1 MEELIKIKEE
11 NGKQAVS
18 ARELYKFLEAT
29 ERFNNWFERQLQ
41 YGFVENQDYTSVKS
55 FTVVGNGAEKPVDDY
70 ALTLDCA
77 KEISMIQRN
86 EKGKIARQ
94 YFIEVERKYRE
105 SANNSFKVPSTFR
118 EALLLAAE
126 QQEKIE
132 EQERLLKKQE
142 PKVLFAKAVETSEK
156 SCLIGELAKILR
168 QNGVDTGEKRLFAW
182 MRDNGYLCRYGER
195 YNQPTQKAMDLELF
209 ELKKVTI
216 TKPNGGILVKVTTKA
231 TVKGQIYFV
240 NKFLGKN
247 NDRENL

>member
-18 ARELYKFLEAT
+18 ARELYDFLEIQT
-29 ERFNNWFERQLQ
+29 PFTMWMGRMLE
-41 YGFVENQDYTSVKS
+41 YGFTEHVDYESLSQKS
-55 FTVVGNGAEKPVDDY
+55 DKPQGGRPQVDY

-86 EKGKIARQ
+86 EKGKIALQ

-105 SANNSFKVPSTFR
+105 SVNNPFKVPSTFR

-132 EQERLLKKQE
+132 EQERLLKEQE
-142 PKVLFAKAVETSEK
+142 PKVLFAKAVEASEK

-195 YNQPTQKAMDLELF
+195 HNQPTQKGMDLELF
-209 ELKKVTI
+209 ELKKVTV
-216 TKPNGGILVKVTTKA
+216 TKPNGDILVKVTPKVTG
-231 TVKGQIYFV
+231 KGQVYSV
-240 NKFLGKN
+240 NKFLGKD

>member
-29 ERFNNWFERQLQ
+29 ERFSNWFERQLQ
-41 YGFVENQDYTSVKS
+41 YGFVENQDFTSVKS

-70 ALTLDCA
+70 ALTIDCA

-94 YFIEVERKYRE
+94 YFIEVEKRYRE
-105 SANNSFKVPSTFR
+105 SMRENPFKVPATFR

-132 EQERLLKKQE
+132 EQERLLKDQE

-195 YNQPTQKAMDLELF
+195 YNQPTQKAMELELF

-216 TKPNGGILVKVTTKA
+216 TKPNGDIIVKVTPKITG
-231 TVKGQIYFV
+231 KGQIYFV
-240 NKFLGKN
+240 NKFLGEKD
-247 NDRENL
+247 DR

>member
-29 ERFNNWFERQLQ
+29 ERFSNWFERQLQ
-41 YGFVENQDYTSVKS
+41 YGFVENQDFTSVKS

-70 ALTLDCA
+70 ALTIDCA

-94 YFIEVERKYRE
+94 YFIEVEKRYMESMRE
-105 SANNSFKVPSTFR
+105 NPFKVPATFR

-132 EQERLLKKQE
+132 EQERLLKEQE

-195 YNQPTQKAMDLELF
+195 YNQPTQKAMELELF

-216 TKPNGGILVKVTTKA
+216 TKPNGDIIVKVTPKITG
-231 TVKGQIYFV
+231 KGQIYFV
-240 NKFLGKN
+240 NKFLGEKD
-247 NDRENL
+247 DR